1 MLTAWTAD
9 FIVFQLSCG
18 KSVKQRFTEVF
29 VFDYDLFTFFVFWS
43 GGGGGGVVTFPLV
56 ALDIIFICLLVFG
69 FGISGILL
77 SWQREL
83 SFFLFH
89 GLNSPLSAIFLF
101 KTIFVEEGVRFH
113 LDLRAVCSI
122 TCCSYL
128 LCNRCLQRL
137 LTLKRRGQ
145 GTLQPFSGP

>member
-1 MLTAWTAD
+1 MGRVLSRGLLKSLSLTM
-9 FIVFQLSCG
+9 IYLLS
-18 KSVKQRFTEVF
+18 
-29 VFDYDLFTFFVFWS
+29 LFS
-43 GGGGGGVVTFPLV
+43 GRGVTFPLV

-101 KTIFVEEGVRFH
+101 ETIFVEEGW
-113 LDLRAVCSI
+113 C
-122 TCCSYL
+122 
-128 LCNRCLQRL
+128 
-137 LTLKRRGQ
+137 
-145 GTLQPFSGP
+145 